1 MTCKIKNMQL
11 MLVVCPKEE
20 EASQKPGLYLKI
32 RSQSEHLKGVY
43 FRKALLEVPR
53 GCNQDDYS

>member
-1 MTCKIKNMQL
+1 MQL